1 MIEITKEELEKRK
14 ALLAKKE
21 SERTLRQKNEWLFL
35 ESGYGR
41 SNVYNNRGKK

>member
-21 SERTLRQKNEWLFL
+21 SEMTKRERENWSYIH
-35 ESGYGR
+35 SGFGR
-41 SNVYNNRGKK
+41 SNIYSNRGKK